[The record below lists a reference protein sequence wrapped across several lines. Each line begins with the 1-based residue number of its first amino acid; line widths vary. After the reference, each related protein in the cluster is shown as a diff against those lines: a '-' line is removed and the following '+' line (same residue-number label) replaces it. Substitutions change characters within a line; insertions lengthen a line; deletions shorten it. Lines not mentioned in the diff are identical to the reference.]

1 MFKDLKMFLVANITL
16 ER

>member
-1 MFKDLKMFLVANITL
+1 MKYFSQIANITL

>member
-1 MFKDLKMFLVANITL
+1 MFLVANITL